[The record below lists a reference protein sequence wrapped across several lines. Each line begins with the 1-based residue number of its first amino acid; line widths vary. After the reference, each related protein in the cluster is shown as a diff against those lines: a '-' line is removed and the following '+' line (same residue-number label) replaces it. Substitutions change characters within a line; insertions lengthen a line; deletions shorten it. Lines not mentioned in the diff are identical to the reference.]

1 LKYIILES
9 PEILDFSFGNTAVNQ
24 GEPRQIICSVIKG
37 DEPLTITWSL
47 HGEDLG
53 PGPDL
58 TTTQLGTRTSL
69 LMITAVSYRHS
80 GKYTCNASNYAGST
94 SYTAELKV
102 NGKFMSLS
110 IRRHWSILVF
120 YHCIKF

>member
-1 LKYIILES
+1 M
-9 PEILDFSFGNTAVNQ
+9 DFSFGNTAVNK

-37 DEPLTITWSL
+37 DEPLKITWSL

-58 TTTQLGTRTSL
+58 TTTQLGSRTSL
-69 LMITAVSYRHS
+69 LMINAVSYRHS
-80 GKYTCNASNYAGST
+80 GKYTCNASNLAGST

-102 NGKFMSLS
+102 NGK
-110 IRRHWSILVF
+110 
-120 YHCIKF
+120 IKAPMLEMEGTEI